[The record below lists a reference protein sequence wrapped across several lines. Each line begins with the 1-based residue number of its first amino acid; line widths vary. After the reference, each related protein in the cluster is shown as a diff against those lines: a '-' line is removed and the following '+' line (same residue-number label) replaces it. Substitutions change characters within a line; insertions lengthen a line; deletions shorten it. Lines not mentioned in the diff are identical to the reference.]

1 MARFTKKVE
10 FVAYQFNPDE
20 LKGMDDDDYAIEDVI
35 IRALEIGEDI
45 KSAFVTEKGKLDV
58 VFYTYGKENTKEWF
72 ELNPGD
78 WLTINDNGD
87 FVVITDE
94 KFKQFATP
102 AP

>member
-10 FVAYQFNPDE
+10 FTAYQFNPEE
-20 LKGMDDDDYAIEDVI
+20 LKGLDDYDIEDII
-35 IRALEIGEDI
+35 IRALEIDEDI

-72 ELNPGD
+72 ELNPCD

-87 FVVITDE
+87 FIVITDE
-94 KFKQFATP
+94 KFQQFATP
-102 AP
+102 AQ